1 MNNQQETLNTLILS
15 AAWRFNLA
23 DLAELYRRVGSA
35 TALIDHH
42 NDIRSV
48 CPDASPRLVEVLVAS
63 TKNSRRRIGLL
74 RPASYPYTYH

>member
-42 NDIRSV
+42 NDAL
-48 CPDASPRLVEVLVAS
+48 CAPTPLPA
-63 TKNSRRRIGLL
+63 LL
-74 RPASYPYTYH
+74 RY